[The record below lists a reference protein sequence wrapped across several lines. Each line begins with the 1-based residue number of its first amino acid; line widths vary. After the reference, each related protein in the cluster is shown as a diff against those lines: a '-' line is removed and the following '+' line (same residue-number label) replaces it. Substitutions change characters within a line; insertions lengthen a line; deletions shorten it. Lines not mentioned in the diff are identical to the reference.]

1 LRNKGN
7 NRLSEFDSDVKKSIR
22 LIGNSTKNLEDND
35 LLNLLTQNG
44 IEKNNAIEIITFL
57 PIAFVRKM
65 LPNVN
70 WRKNYIEHN
79 SDQKRISKNFSD
91 NEQYGI
97 MEKATENYCNEN
109 PKTEAILN
117 IVGRSAEFRAIN
129 ELLLKDDKANI
140 SDIKLTETIIL
151 RDK

>member
-1 LRNKGN
+1 LRNKEN
-7 NRLSEFDSDVKKSIR
+7 KKLAEFDSDVKKSIR
-22 LIGNSTKNLEDND
+22 LIGNSTKNLEDNE

-44 IEKNNAIEIITFL
+44 IEENNAIEIITFL

-70 WRKNYIEHN
+70 WRNNYIEHYSN
-79 SDQKRISKNFSD
+79 QKRISKNFSG

-97 MEKATENYCNEN
+97 MEKETENYCNGN
-109 PKTEAILN
+109 PKNEAILN
-117 IVGRSAEFRAIN
+117 IAGRSAEFQAIN

-151 RDK
+151 RTK